1 MPEITLPDKSKR
13 KFKNSISVE
22 ELAMDIGSSLAK
34 AAVAGKINDALVD
47 ASEIISEDAK
57 VEIITSKDEEGIE
70 IIRHSCA
77 HLLAHAMKQ
86 LYPEVKLAIG
96 PV

>member
-34 AAVAGKINDALVD
+34 ATVAGKINDVLVD

-57 VEIITSKDEEGIE
+57 VEFI
-70 IIRHSCA
+70 
-77 HLLAHAMKQ
+77 Q
-86 LYPEVKLAIG
+86 LTAPMTKAEYVESLKTAPAEVA
-96 PV
+96 

>member
-13 KFKNSISVE
+13 KFENSISVE

-34 AAVAGKINDALVD
+34 ATVAGKVNDVLVD
-47 ASEIISEDAK
+47 ASEIISK
-57 VEIITSKDEEGIE
+57 PTS
-70 IIRHSCA
+70 
-77 HLLAHAMKQ
+77 
-86 LYPEVKLAIG
+86 